1 MLSPPKV
8 LCLSN
13 RIDKGITLLE
23 VLLSLIIIGLIVD
36 LVLNLYLDQYRL
48 LSEVKQKAE
57 LRFVVFRAG
66 QVLTSAVT
74 KAEKV
79 TWVNGDTL
87 LVEYQGEYQL
97 TDSYYLDDK
106 DRDGNMDLYRHHL
119 GVSNPVV
126 TGVTEINVLE
136 VRKGLWEIH
145 LQASHGSLKCDWY
158 KKVRQ
163 RNDHD

>member
-1 MLSPPKV
+1 
-8 LCLSN
+8 
-13 RIDKGITLLE
+13 
-23 VLLSLIIIGLIVD
+23 
-36 LVLNLYLDQYRL
+36 
-48 LSEVKQKAE
+48 
-57 LRFVVFRAG
+57 
-66 QVLTSAVT
+66 
-74 KAEKV
+74 
-79 TWVNGDTL
+79 
-87 LVEYQGEYQL
+87 
-97 TDSYYLDDK
+97 
-106 DRDGNMDLYRHHL
+106 MDLYRHHL